1 MKFFAKITRSFRLWN
16 MKKMSNERDIDFLY
30 EIGSLR
36 NVPRGWRQHL
46 GFDVAS
52 DLEHT
57 YRLIWLA
64 LLISRMEKQG
74 DENVI
79 IKMGLV
85 HDIAETRTSDHSYVQ
100 KVYVT
105 ADEARA
111 ADDMF
116 KNTMFGDLR
125 EVLKQY
131 EHR

>member
-1 MKFFAKITRSFRLWN
+1 MQN
-16 MKKMSNERDIDFLY
+16 RDIDFLY

-74 DENVI
+74 DENLI
-79 IKMGLV
+79 IKMALL
-85 HDIAETRTSDHSYVQ
+85 HDIAETRISDHSYVQ
-100 KVYVT
+100 IVYFSAEESRESDGLFKIT
-105 ADEARA
+105 IAR
-111 ADDMF
+111 
-116 KNTMFGDLR
+116 DLH
-125 EVLKQY
+125 ETLI
-131 EHR
+131 H